1 MSDVLYTF
9 IFHNKSELDLSKDF
23 DLHSVSVRVR
33 PLSEN
38 EADKGSAWK
47 IDSNKLLP
55 LGQGSSSDTTYT
67 LDNVFGSEFTTE
79 AVYAQTTEDII
90 KKASAA
96 SESTIEEV
104 MKVLHIGQTLPFQ
117 KAACKCT

>member
-1 MSDVLYTF
+1 M
-9 IFHNKSELDLSKDF
+9 
-23 DLHSVSVRVR
+23 SVRVR

-96 SESTIEEV
+96 YTSMQMTYLKIALHVWPDIALSESDLQFYLRQAE
-104 MKVLHIGQTLPFQ
+104 
-117 KAACKCT
+117 